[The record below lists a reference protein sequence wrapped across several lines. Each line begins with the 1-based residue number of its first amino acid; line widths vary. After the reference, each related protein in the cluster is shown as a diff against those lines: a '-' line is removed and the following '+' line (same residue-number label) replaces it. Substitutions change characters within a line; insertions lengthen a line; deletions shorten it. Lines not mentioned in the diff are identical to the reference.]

1 MLKLVEEEDGRL
13 GAMIRVFQRQ
23 SMIDIDRILNARFPQ
38 GSVSFPDAV
47 GHDGDSVVS
56 TIVAQGSGAH
66 AAPAAAGASEP
77 RFQLVCRRVG
87 TTVRGAT
94 KAKGCRPTSCHQKQA
109 AAVAS
114 SSSSSAQTRAFE
126 LKDFNVEW
134 FDETTVNVTYD
145 KTGETKSVKVTSP
158 AFRAAFQGVTQTTFE
173 EFVQRVKVVIQSIT
187 DIETLE
193 AAKLATR
200 QQIHHELCANKKDYA
215 NFKLL
220 AGVKGTFKFADAW
233 KYLTQRSTAAR
244 Q

>member
-1 MLKLVEEEDGRL
+1 MRAFRKGRS
-13 GAMIRVFQRQ
+13 A
-23 SMIDIDRILNARFPQ
+23 FPT
-38 GSVSFPDAV
+38 V

-66 AAPAAAGASEP
+66 AAPAAVGKRPSPASSSSAAGSAQPSAVQP
-77 RFQLVCRRVG
+77 KRKLPPPQPP
-87 TTVRGAT
+87 AT
-94 KAKGCRPTSCHQKQA
+94 KKQA

-158 AFRAAFQGVTQTTFE
+158 AFRAAFQGVTQTSFE
-173 EFVQRVKVVIQSIT
+173 EFVQRVKLVIQSIT

-200 QQIHHELCANKKDYA
+200 QQIHHELCANKNMHSA
-215 NFKLL
+215 VE
-220 AGVKGTFKFADAW
+220 GVKGTFKFADAW
-233 KYLTQRSTAAR
+233 KYHQRSTAAR